1 MSSHG
6 RTNFTTTLTVLG
18 HFEISSWERGGSKRG
33 EKNRSFSKETN
44 VKILEA
50 KFVKFMSIILSILFV
65 VFLVFHLGVD
75 LIPLPSGVFHR
86 RALITFK

>member
-33 EKNRSFSKETN
+33 EKNRIFSKETN

-50 KFVKFMSIILSILFV
+50 NFVKFISIILSILFV
-65 VFLVFHLGVD
+65 VFLG
-75 LIPLPSGVFHR
+75 LPPRGRFDTI
-86 RALITFK
+86 ALWSFSSLCFDYI